1 MEFWNYQVPSQGSTI
16 LLFLLLPILPLV
28 LLFDPPAMSLTVPAS
43 EPTQTS
49 SPLHQKIHSLRST
62 TEGWCAAIAQSS
74 LVRRIRRVVHR
85 IQQIRQPSLIIQR
98 TDTIVI
104 ARETRPAGLDQQTR
118 VEEVSSASASAS
130 TRSKTVDPSRTH
142 KRSAVFIDPMNFAL
156 PSEVTEPDSDIR
168 SVMGLEG
175 RMSNEVERALSGL
188 DWIYSTDDTWVDPRP
203 SRPST
208 TATI

>member
-1 MEFWNYQVPSQGSTI
+1 MEFWNYQVKGGNNSITLPPPPHPSPRT
-16 LLFLLLPILPLV
+16 P
-28 LLFDPPAMSLTVPAS
+28 
-43 EPTQTS
+43 
-49 SPLHQKIHSLRST
+49 LRSSRNVFDCPSIRT
-62 TEGWCAAIAQSS
+62 NANVFSPPPKDTLPSKYDRR
-74 LVRRIRRVVHR
+74 LVRGYRPVQPSIRRVVHR

>member
-1 MEFWNYQVPSQGSTI
+1 MSST
-16 LLFLLLPILPLV
+16 V
-28 LLFDPPAMSLTVPAS
+28 QAS
-43 EPTQTS
+43 EPAQAS
-49 SPLHQKIHSLRST
+49 SLLRQKIHSLRST
-62 TEGWCAAIAQSS
+62 AEGWCTTITQSQ
-74 LVRRIRRVVHR
+74 LIRRIRRVVHR

-104 ARETRPAGLDQQTR
+104 ARETRPAGPDQQSR
-118 VEEVSSASASAS
+118 VEEAPSASAS
-130 TRSKTVDPSRTH
+130 TRPKTVNSSRTH

-156 PSEVTEPDSDIR
+156 PSEVTEPDSDVQ
-168 SVMGLEG
+168 SMMGVEG
-175 RMSNEVERALSGL
+175 RMSDEVERALSGL